1 MTTSMQPSATQQR
14 IDAQLTASRIATLE
28 SLLRDAHKY
37 VGRVTSPGAIT
48 CSEKITQYFADFRPL
63 EQQP

>member
-1 MTTSMQPSATQQR
+1 MTLSTSATQQR
-14 IDAQLTASRIATLE
+14 IEGELSAARIATLE

-37 VGRVTSPGAIT
+37 VGRVSSTGAIE
-48 CSEKITQYFADFRPL
+48 CSEKITKYFADFRPL

>member
-1 MTTSMQPSATQQR
+1 MSLSTSATQQR
-14 IDAQLTASRIATLE
+14 IDAQLTANRIATLE